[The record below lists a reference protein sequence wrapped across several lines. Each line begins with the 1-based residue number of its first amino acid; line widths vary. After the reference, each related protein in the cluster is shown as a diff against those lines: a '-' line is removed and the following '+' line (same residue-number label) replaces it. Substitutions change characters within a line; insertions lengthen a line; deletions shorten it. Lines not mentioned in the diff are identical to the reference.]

1 MNRNTCF
8 LRVDRGW
15 NTTQLSGDY
24 FINHYKLGGVLPYV
38 LGGFFTEGVSI
49 TKTMI
54 FYIFFTPVIKFH
66 PFCYGPFPIFS
77 DSSFAPK
84 NNNMKKNTDFLVFH
98 WNWDVSLASEKTIP
112 TISDFYQISWK
123 KLQFNLDRF
132 RLSNILPIPV
142 LLQKAKKRSRKI
154 MFFSVSLELRCVL
167 GFWES
172 YPDRLWFVPNFLGKK
187 LQFNLDRFRLS
198 NFLPISVLLQKA
210 KERSRKIMFFSVSLE
225 LRCVLGFW
233 ESYPDRLWFVPNFLE
248 RSFNLIW
255 TVSDFQIFTD
265 FSFAEILWQRTLSHI
280 FKTFS
285 SDVFGR
291 SFSSILVWTGITLL
305 RFSVRI
311 SLQRIFGSDF
321 SSNIFGTYFLFR
333 VFVWIMCFFQVLF
346 VRDFFWEFICR
357 SFLVKIS
364 LDMVLVNLFL

>member
-1 MNRNTCF
+1 
-8 LRVDRGW
+8 
-15 NTTQLSGDY
+15 
-24 FINHYKLGGVLPYV
+24 
-38 LGGFFTEGVSI
+38 
-49 TKTMI
+49 
-54 FYIFFTPVIKFH
+54 
-66 PFCYGPFPIFS
+66 
-77 DSSFAPK
+77 
-84 NNNMKKNTDFLVFH
+84 
-98 WNWDVSLASEKTIP
+98 
-112 TISDFYQISWK
+112 
-123 KLQFNLDRF
+123 
-132 RLSNILPIPV
+132 
-142 LLQKAKKRSRKI
+142 
-154 MFFSVSLELRCVL
+154 
-167 GFWES
+167 
-172 YPDRLWFVPNFLGKK
+172 
-187 LQFNLDRFRLS
+187 
-198 NFLPISVLLQKA
+198 
-210 KERSRKIMFFSVSLE
+210 MFFSVSLE

-265 FSFAEILWQRTLSHI
+265 FTFAEILWQRTLSHI
-280 FKTFS
+280 FCRWFLFKKILVKTFS

-333 VFVWIMCFFQVLF
+333 VFVWIKRFFQVLF

-364 LDMVLVNLFL
+364 LDIVWEISLELYICFVDFFLKYFSVEVSFENCFVEIPLLGVCGRFFYSNTFR